1 VSGGDSTA
9 APHAFIDFAASGLPG
24 QPGVRLAFG
33 QPLRVWQAHTPDEV
47 KPVLQAVQR
56 EAAEGRWCVGWVAYE
71 AAPAFDA
78 ALPVHA
84 PDGPLAWFAVHEAPL
99 PPVAEGLF
107 GELRA
112 QWQTAGD
119 ARRFAADVAHI
130 QQAIAQ
136 GRVYQVNHTARWPGE
151 LTQGSAWRLFQAL
164 HQEQPGGYAA
174 FIDMGDGQVLSVSP
188 ELFFDWDGQRILL
201 RPMKGTAPRHAEPQA
216 DAALADGLRASVK
229 ERAENVMIVDLIRND
244 VSRVAEPFS
253 VTVPELFGVRALP
266 TVWQMTSDVQAQT
279 RAGVGL
285 VDVFT
290 ALFPCGSITGAPKR
304 EAMRLVREL
313 EPDARGVYCG
323 AVGVVRP
330 GGGATFN
337 VAIRTVQARGRSL
350 RLGVGSGITAGAQA
364 SAEWQEWRHK
374 RCFAERA
381 SEPFDLLETLAL
393 QDGRFRFVDE
403 HLARLARSARHFGFA
418 CDAQRVRACLANLTQ
433 GREQG
438 LWRVRLTLR
447 RDGTPAATAVA
458 TEPTAGPVS
467 LVLASEAFEA
477 ADSEFVAHKTTRRG
491 HYDAALRPEG
501 FDTVLWNERGELTEC
516 TRGNLALC
524 LDGQWF
530 TPAAACGLLPGV
542 GREVALRE
550 GRLQEAVLTR
560 EHLQRAE
567 ALAFLNSLRGWL
579 PATLLG

>member
-1 VSGGDSTA
+1 MSGGDLTA

-33 QPLRVWQAHTPDEV
+33 QPLRVWQAHMPDEV

-99 PPVAEGLF
+99 PPVADGLF
-107 GELRA
+107 GEVRA

-253 VTVPELFGVRALP
+253 VTVPELFGVRGLP

-279 RAGVGL
+279 RAGVAL

>member
-1 VSGGDSTA
+1 MSGGDLTA

-33 QPLRVWQAHTPDEV
+33 QPLRVWQANTPDEV

-56 EAAEGRWCVGWVAYE
+56 EAAEGRWCVGFVAYE

-78 ALPVHA
+78 ALPAHA
-84 PDGPLAWFAVHEAPL
+84 PDGPLAWFAVYEAPL
-99 PPVAEGLF
+99 PPVSDGLP
-107 GELRA
+107 GELLA

-119 ARRFAADVAHI
+119 ASRFAADVAHI

-151 LTQGSAWRLFQAL
+151 LAQGSAWRLFQAL

-201 RPMKGTAPRHAEPQA
+201 RPMKGTAPRHADPQA

-304 EAMRLVREL
+304 EAMCLIREL

-477 ADSEFVAHKTTRRG
+477 ADSEFVAHKTTRRA

>member
-1 VSGGDSTA
+1 VSGGVSSA
-9 APHAFIDFAASGLPG
+9 APRAFIDFDASGLPAHAAL
-24 QPGVRLAFG
+24 RLAFG
-33 QPLRVWQAHTPDEV
+33 QPLRVWQARTLDEV
-47 KPVLQAVQR
+47 KPALQAVQR
-56 EAAEGRWCVGWVAYE
+56 EAAEGRWCVGFVAYE
-71 AAPAFDA
+71 AAPAFDS
-78 ALPVHA
+78 ALPTQS
-84 PDGPLAWFAVHEAPL
+84 PDGPLVWFAVHDAPL
-99 PPVAEGLF
+99 TDGEGLPA
-107 GELRA
+107 GVARA
-112 QWQTAGD
+112 QWPSTGD
-119 ARRFAADVAHI
+119 AARFADEVALI

-151 LTQGSAWRLFQAL
+151 LVEGSAWGLFRAL
-164 HQEQPGGYAA
+164 RQEQPGGYAA
-174 FIDMGDGQVLSVSP
+174 YLDTGDGQVLSVSP

-201 RPMKGTAPRHAEPQA
+201 RPMKGTAPRHAQPQA
-216 DAALADGLRASVK
+216 DAALAEGLRASAK

-244 VSRVAEPFS
+244 VSRVAEPFT
-253 VTVPELFGVRALP
+253 VAVPELFGVRPLP
-266 TVWQMTSDVQAQT
+266 TVWQMTSDVQART
-279 RAGVGL
+279 RPGVGL
-285 VDVFT
+285 VDVFA

-304 EAMRLVREL
+304 ESMRLIREL
-313 EPDARGVYCG
+313 EADARGVYCG

-337 VAIRTVQARGRSL
+337 VAIRTVQAQGRSL
-350 RLGVGSGITAGAQA
+350 RLGVGSGITADAQA
-364 SAEWQEWRHK
+364 GAEWQEWRHK
-374 RCFAERA
+374 RRFAERA

-393 QDGRFRFVDE
+393 QGGGFRHLDE
-403 HLARLARSARHFGFA
+403 HLARLARSARHFGFV
-418 CDAQRVRACLANLTQ
+418 CDTQRVRACLAELTQ

-458 TEPTAGPVS
+458 TEPSAGPVA
-467 LVLASEAFEA
+467 LVLASEAFDA
-477 ADSEFVAHKTTRRG
+477 ADSEFVAHKTTRRA

-501 FDTVLWNERGELTEC
+501 FDTVLWNARGEITEC
-516 TRGNLALC
+516 TRGNLALR
-524 LDGQWF
+524 LDGQWL

-560 EHLQRAE
+560 EHLRRAE

>member
-1 VSGGDSTA
+1 MSGGDLTA

-33 QPLRVWQAHTPDEV
+33 QPLRVWQAHMPDEV

-253 VTVPELFGVRALP
+253 VTVPELFGVRGLP

-279 RAGVGL
+279 RAGVAL

-350 RLGVGSGITAGAQA
+350 RLGVGSGITAGAHA

-418 CDAQRVRACLANLTQ
+418 CHAQRVRACLAELVE

-477 ADSEFVAHKTTRRG
+477 ADSEFVAHKTTRRA
-491 HYDAALRPEG
+491 HYDAALRPEA

-524 LDGQWF
+524 LDGQWL

>member
-1 VSGGDSTA
+1 MSGGDSTA

-99 PPVAEGLF
+99 PPVADGLF
-107 GELRA
+107 GEVRA

-216 DAALADGLRASVK
+216 DAALAEGLRASVK

-313 EPDARGVYCG
+313 ESDARGVYCG

-418 CDAQRVRACLANLTQ
+418 CDAQRVRACLAELVE

-477 ADSEFVAHKTTRRG
+477 ADSEFVAHKTTRRA

-524 LDGQWF
+524 LDGQWL

>member
-1 VSGGDSTA
+1 VSGGDLTA

-33 QPLRVWQAHTPDEV
+33 QPLRVWQAHMPDEV

-99 PPVAEGLF
+99 PPVADGLF
-107 GELRA
+107 GEVRA

-164 HQEQPGGYAA
+164 HQEQPGGYTA

-253 VTVPELFGVRALP
+253 VTVPELFGVRGLP

-279 RAGVGL
+279 RAGVAL

-418 CDAQRVRACLANLTQ
+418 CHAQRVRACLAELVE

-477 ADSEFVAHKTTRRG
+477 ADSEFVAHKTTRRA
-491 HYDAALRPEG
+491 HYDAALRPEA

-524 LDGQWF
+524 LDGQWL

>member
-1 VSGGDSTA
+1 MSGGDLTA

-33 QPLRVWQAHTPDEV
+33 QPLRVWQAHMPDEV

-99 PPVAEGLF
+99 PPVADGLF
-107 GELRA
+107 GEVRA

-164 HQEQPGGYAA
+164 HQEQPGGYTA

-253 VTVPELFGVRALP
+253 VTVPELFGVRGLP

-279 RAGVGL
+279 RAGVAL

-418 CDAQRVRACLANLTQ
+418 CHAQRVRACLAELVE

-477 ADSEFVAHKTTRRG
+477 ADSEFVAHKTTRRA
-491 HYDAALRPEG
+491 HYDAALRPEA

-524 LDGQWF
+524 LDGQWL

>member
-1 VSGGDSTA
+1 MSGGDSTA

-477 ADSEFVAHKTTRRG
+477 ADSEFVAHKTTRRA

>member
-1 VSGGDSTA
+1 MSGGDSTA

-78 ALPVHA
+78 VLPVHA

-99 PPVAEGLF
+99 PPVADGLF
-107 GELRA
+107 GEVRA

-151 LTQGSAWRLFQAL
+151 LAQGSAWSLFQAL

-290 ALFPCGSITGAPKR
+290 ALFPCGSITGAPKC

-418 CDAQRVRACLANLTQ
+418 CDAQRVRACLAELVE

-477 ADSEFVAHKTTRRG
+477 ADSEFVAHKTTRRA

-524 LDGQWF
+524 LDGQWL

-550 GRLQEAVLTR
+550 GRLQEAVLIR